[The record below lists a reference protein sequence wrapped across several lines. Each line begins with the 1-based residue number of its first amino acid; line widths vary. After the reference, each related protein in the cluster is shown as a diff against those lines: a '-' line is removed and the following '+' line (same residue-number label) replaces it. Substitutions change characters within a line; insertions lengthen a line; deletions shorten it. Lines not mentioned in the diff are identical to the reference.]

1 MAKVEDKTQEV
12 IPYLQGKL
20 NGYRIDRGLTTF
32 SDHTSDIWPVGKS
45 GYEDKARGSGE
56 ITSID
61 LTLGTLQR
69 IDAEVPGIPI
79 LWAADIIFTIR
90 YKANSH
96 GERWL
101 YPGGAWVDDIWGS
114 VNSAGTIKANLKIK
128 PQTNGVLVLEISV
141 DPDADDRPGNFVKDY
156 VAPLFRDAID
166 NTLEQFTNTR
176 VD

>member
-1 MAKVEDKTQEV
+1 M
-12 IPYLQGKL
+12 
-20 NGYRIDRGLTTF
+20 NGYRVDRGLTTF
-32 SDHTSDIWPVGKS
+32 SDHTTNVPVIGES
-45 GYEDKARGSGE
+45 GYKDKARGSGE
-56 ITSID
+56 IASID
-61 LTLGTLQR
+61 LASGALQR

-96 GERWL
+96 GERWA

-166 NTLEQFTNTR
+166 NTLEQFTNTQIS
-176 VD
+176 